1 MQAQLMEGVTALIA
15 GMGTVFAILVLISVI
30 ISLFKY
36 INVEKEVFHEM
47 PVKATGHSEGNQGN
61 TQTDGE
67 EMNRVIAAITIALAT
82 QLNVSTDRFVVRDI
96 RRL

>member
-15 GMGTVFAILVLISVI
+15 GMGTVFAILILISVI

-47 PVKATGHSEGNQGN
+47 PVESTPLVQNEVDA
-61 TQTDGE
+61 D
-67 EMNRVIAAITIALAT
+67 EMNRVVAAITVALAT
-82 QLNVSTDRFVVRDI
+82 ELNVSADRLVVRNV